1 MDKKNV
7 CIEYLLKN
15 ASIPVL
21 WTSIGTPLGLSEWFA
36 DGVTLEGES
45 YTFVWEG
52 HEQTARLIDSKVNSF
67 VRFQWEEDEGTEAHF
82 EIRIVK
88 EAITGQLSLLV
99 IDYVPEDE
107 REDLI
112 LLWNKQIEQLKRKTG
127 I

>member
-1 MDKKNV
+1 MSKKNL

-36 DGVTLEGES
+36 DGVTVEGEE
-45 YTFVWEG
+45 YTFVWDG
-52 HEQTARLIDSKVNSF
+52 HEQTARLLEKKVNSYI
-67 VRFQWEEDEGTEAHF
+67 RFQWLEDEGTDAHF

-88 EAITGQLSLLV
+88 ESITGQLSLLV
-99 IDYVPEDE
+99 VDYVPEDE

-112 LLWNKQIEQLKRKTG
+112 LLWNKQVEVLKRKTG

>member
-1 MDKKNV
+1 MSKKNL
-7 CIEYLLKN
+7 CIEYMLKN

-21 WTSIGTPLGLSEWFA
+21 WTSIGTPLGLAEWFA
-36 DGVTLEGES
+36 DGVTVEDDE

-52 HEQTARLIDSKVNSF
+52 NELTARLLDKKVNNF
-67 VRFQWEEDEGTEAHF
+67 IRFQWLEDEGTEAHF
-82 EIRIVK
+82 EIRIVR
-88 EAITGQLSLLV
+88 ESITGQLSLLV

-112 LLWNKQIEQLKRKTG
+112 LLWNKQIEVLKRKTG

>member
-1 MDKKNV
+1 MSKKNL

-36 DGVTLEGES
+36 DGVTVVGDEF
-45 YTFVWEG
+45 TFIWEG
-52 HEQTARLIDSKVNSF
+52 NEQTARLIDSKVNSF
-67 VRFQWEEDEGTEAHF
+67 IRFQCIEDEGTEAHF
-82 EIRIVK
+82 EIRIVR
-88 EAITGQLSLLV
+88 EAITGQLTLLV
-99 IDYVPEDE
+99 MDYVPEDE

-112 LLWNKQIEQLKRKTG
+112 LLWNKQIEALKRKTG

>member
-1 MDKKNV
+1 MSKKNL

-36 DGVTLEGES
+36 DGVTVVGDEF
-45 YTFVWEG
+45 TFIWEG
-52 HEQTARLIDSKVNSF
+52 NELTARLIDSKINSF
-67 VRFQWEEDEGTEAHF
+67 IRFQWVEDEGTEAHF

-99 IDYVPEDE
+99 IDYAPEEE

-112 LLWNKQIEQLKRKTG
+112 LLWNKQIEALKRKTG

>member
-1 MDKKNV
+1 MSKKNL

-36 DGVTLEGES
+36 DGVTVVGDEF
-45 YTFVWEG
+45 TFIWEG
-52 HEQTARLIDSKVNSF
+52 NEQTARLIDSKVNSF
-67 VRFQWEEDEGTEAHF
+67 IRFQWIEDEGTEAHF
-82 EIRIVK
+82 EIRIVR

-112 LLWNKQIEQLKRKTG
+112 LLWNKQIEALKRKTG

>member
-1 MDKKNV
+1 MSKKNL

-36 DGVTLEGES
+36 DGVTVEGEE

-52 HEQTARLIDSKVNSF
+52 NEQTARLLEKKVNSF
-67 VRFQWEEDEGTEAHF
+67 IRFQWLEDEGTDAHF

-112 LLWNKQIEQLKRKTG
+112 LLWNKQIEVLKRKTG

>member
-1 MDKKNV
+1 MIKKNL

-36 DGVTLEGES
+36 DGVTVEGDE

-52 HEQTARLIDSKVNSF
+52 HEQTARLIEKKVNSF
-67 VRFQWEEDEGTEAHF
+67 IRFQWLEDEGTEAHF

-88 EAITGQLSLLV
+88 EAITRQLSLLI

-112 LLWNKQIEQLKRKTG
+112 LLWNKQIEMLKRKTG

>member
-1 MDKKNV
+1 M
-7 CIEYLLKN
+7 LKN

-21 WTSIGTPLGLSEWFA
+21 WTSIGTPLGLAEWFA
-36 DGVTLEGES
+36 DGVTVEDDE

-52 HEQTARLIDSKVNSF
+52 NEQIARLIDKKVNNF
-67 VRFQWEEDEGTEAHF
+67 IRFQWLEDEGTELHF

-88 EAITGQLSLLV
+88 EAITRQLSLLV

-112 LLWNKQIEQLKRKTG
+112 LLWNKQIEVLKRKTG

>member
-1 MDKKNV
+1 MSKKNL
-7 CIEYLLKN
+7 CIEYMLKN

-21 WTSIGTPLGLSEWFA
+21 WTSIGTPLGLAEWFA
-36 DGVTLEGES
+36 DGVTVEGDE

-52 HEQTARLIDSKVNSF
+52 NEQTARLLDKKVNNF
-67 VRFQWEEDEGTEAHF
+67 IRFQWLEDEGTDAHF
-82 EIRIVK
+82 EIRIVR

-112 LLWNKQIEQLKRKTG
+112 LLWNKQIEVLKRKTG

>member
-1 MDKKNV
+1 MSKKNL
-7 CIEYLLKN
+7 CIEYMLKN

-21 WTSIGTPLGLSEWFA
+21 WTSIGTPLGLAEWFA
-36 DGVTLEGES
+36 DGVTVEGDE

-52 HEQTARLIDSKVNSF
+52 NELTARLIDKKVNNF
-67 VRFQWEEDEGTEAHF
+67 IRFQWLEDEGTEAHF

-88 EAITGQLSLLV
+88 EAITRQLSLLV

-112 LLWNKQIEQLKRKTG
+112 LLWNKQIEVLKRKTG

>member
-1 MDKKNV
+1 MSKKSL

-21 WTSIGTPLGLSEWFA
+21 WTSIGTALGLSEWFA
-36 DGVTLEGES
+36 DAVTVDGEIF
-45 YTFVWEG
+45 TFVWEG
-52 HEQTARLIDSKVNSF
+52 HEQTARLIDKKVNSF
-67 VRFQWEEDEGTEAHF
+67 IRFQWLEDEGTDAHF

-88 EAITGQLSLLV
+88 EAITRQLSLLV
-99 IDYVPEDE
+99 TDYVPESE

-112 LLWNKQIEQLKRKTG
+112 LLWNKQIEMLKRKTG

>member
-1 MDKKNV
+1 MSKKNL
-7 CIEYLLKN
+7 CIEYMLKN

-21 WTSIGTPLGLSEWFA
+21 WTSIGTPLGLAEWFA
-36 DGVTLEGES
+36 DGVTVEGDE

-52 HEQTARLIDSKVNSF
+52 NEQTARLLDKKVNNF
-67 VRFQWEEDEGTEAHF
+67 IRFQWLEDEGTEAHF
-82 EIRIVK
+82 EIRIVR

-112 LLWNKQIEQLKRKTG
+112 LLWNKQIEVLKRKTG